1 MKTRVVARAFYE
13 DAYLDFFIK
22 YYLAIGF
29 DEIVILKADT
39 DPEYNLPEYKL
50 PDELTEEQKCRV
62 VILPVKNTGNR
73 ILQEHYDVF
82 INEHPQC
89 RKDIDWVLNIDC
101 DEFLILD
108 WEKYP
113 GGIGNY
119 LDSYLQEL
127 EDNSIVDNK
136 DQVQQIKY
144 RWMCITKLDN
154 KFQNQTQTIKTYLD
168 NYPME
173 VYRYVKS
180 LGAVKH
186 LISKKDA
193 VNDNSRINC
202 HFYLCNSQ
210 VDELKKSNNEILHKL
225 TNIYLLDGQYSRVN
239 NSDPRRFRKDKAAC
253 VNGFILHVNTRSLS
267 NALTKCLVT
276 QLRSNKKIK
285 GLGSFKNW
293 VSSFQVET
301 LDTYLIDSDEKY
313 KEEINK
319 IKTALNKYLNSKYFF
334 PMKIKK
340 YNNVLKKYLDE
351 ELLSELVNKKCL
363 GSELLCSA
371 DCNAECN
378 TGITS
383 IISIPFVNQDLEN
396 KILEGLC
403 KEKGIDYEKLMKI
416 MGLY

>member
-1 MKTRVVARAFYE
+1 MKTRVVTRAFYE

-39 DPEYNLPEYKL
+39 DPEYKLPEYKL
-50 PDELTEEQKCRV
+50 QDDLTEEQKSRV
-62 VILPVKNTGNR
+62 VIHPVKNTGNR
-73 ILQEHYDVF
+73 ILQEYYDVF

-108 WEKYP
+108 WEKYS

-127 EDNSIVDNK
+127 EDNNLVDNK
-136 DQVQQIKY
+136 EQVQQLKY

-154 KFQNQTQTIKTYLD
+154 KFQDQTQTIKTYLD
-168 NYPME
+168 NYGME
-173 VYRYVKS
+173 VYKYIKS
-180 LGAVKH
+180 FGAVKH
-186 LISKKDA
+186 LIKKEDA
-193 VNDNSRINC
+193 KNENSRINC

-210 VDELKKSNNEILHKL
+210 VDELKNSKNEKLHQL
-225 TNIYLLDGQYSRVN
+225 TNMNILDGQYNKIN
-239 NSDPRRFRKDKAAC
+239 NSDPRQFRKDDIAC
-253 VNGFILHVNTRSLS
+253 SFGFILHVNTRSLS

-276 QLRSNKKIK
+276 QLRNNKKIK
-285 GLGSFKNW
+285 NLGRFKIW

-301 LDTYLIDSDEKY
+301 LDNYLNDSDEKY
-313 KEEINK
+313 KVEINK
-319 IKTALNKYLNSKYFF
+319 IKTVLNKYLNSKYVF

-351 ELLSELVNKKCL
+351 ELLSELVNKKCF
-363 GSELLCSA
+363 GTKLLNNE
-371 DCNAECN
+371 DIKIN
-378 TGITS
+378 IKD
-383 IISIPFVNQDLEN
+383 IPFVNQDLEN
-396 KILEGLC
+396 KILKGLC
-403 KEKGIDYEKLMKI
+403 IAKNIDYEKVVKI
-416 MGLY
+416 MELYNF